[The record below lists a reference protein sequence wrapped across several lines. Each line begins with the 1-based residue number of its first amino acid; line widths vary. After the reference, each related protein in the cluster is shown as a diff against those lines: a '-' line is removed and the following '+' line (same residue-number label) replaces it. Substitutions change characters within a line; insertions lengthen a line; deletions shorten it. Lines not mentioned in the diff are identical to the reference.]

1 MKKTFLSLLLLLV
14 SSLSAQDLFSPISY
28 NADAREIKGG
38 KKYRFFSGH
47 VNYKDGAQF
56 RRINTRLSYDSLLTR
71 WSNNRASY
79 FCAIPQFADGWIDF
93 TSSFEGANIGMKARP
108 VAAHIEG
115 SLQFEKDGNNFVLY
129 PDAFGKGIDFR
140 IYPEEDVLK
149 KVVVINNPPLKA
161 ADLVFDFE
169 LELPIVKSIRDEV
182 GRSWSTAERFD
193 FTQRSVIIGEESK
206 GLFFREAFVWDSKD
220 KREPVKIELFRS
232 KGKVYLRKTVPLS
245 FLESATF
252 PVYTDHP
259 TSYYSG
265 AGDGYVEFSSTDEYD
280 WDTVW
285 DATRGAATGTSANY
299 TGAYPYAPEL
309 VNNFSTDFSQSLA
322 RAFYPFDTSAL
333 DDGATITAATLN
345 LYCKEKRLG
354 IGSGSTYDYIGL
366 VQTTQASE
374 TQLSTADFDQCGAL
388 NGATLGASAVTI
400 STLSTTG
407 YTSIALNATGLGW
420 ISKTGYTKLGL
431 RVARDLLDADPTS
444 VEDDSDKARF
454 YCSEQTGTDKDP
466 YLEITAEAGSVQG
479 FVFII
484 N

>member
-1 MKKTFLSLLLLLV
+1 MKKVLFVLLLA
-14 SSLSAQDLFSPISY
+14 SAAFSQDLFAPASY
-28 NADAREIKGG
+28 NADVREVKGG
-38 KKYRFFSGH
+38 KKYRIYAGH
-47 VNYKDGAQF
+47 VNYKDGERF
-56 RRINTRLSYDSLLTR
+56 RRINTRLSYDSLLAKWT
-71 WSNNRASY
+71 NNRASY
-79 FCAIPQFADGWIDF
+79 SCALPKYADGWVDF
-93 TSSFEGANIGMKARP
+93 TSSFKDANISIKARP
-108 VAAHIEG
+108 VAGHVEG
-115 SLQFEKDGNNFVLY
+115 SLQLDKEGNNFVLY
-129 PDAFGKGIDFR
+129 PDAFGEGIDFR
-140 IYPEEDVLK
+140 IYPEEEGLK

-169 LELPIVKSIRDEV
+169 MDLPTAKPVRDEA
-182 GRSWSTAERFD
+182 GISWSSAGRFD
-193 FTQRSVIIGEESK
+193 FTGKLVTIGERGKE
-206 GLFFREAFVWDSKD
+206 LFFREAFVWDSKE
-220 KREPVKIELFRS
+220 RVAPVKIELFYKMGRA
-232 KGKVYLRKTVPLS
+232 YLRKTVPLS
-245 FLESATF
+245 FLEGAAF

-366 VQTTQASE
+366 VQTTQSSE